1 MPDTTIY
8 WVHFF
13 VPPIEGD
20 HRTDFFF
27 TSMAAIYTMFTPRQI
42 GCGVSRLW
50 AIDLSK
56 NAYTSRYCIIRRE
69 PVIRKQ
75 QGQNVKADGDDEGFD
90 GENEQRP
97 VDLNHP
103 DIIK

>member
-1 MPDTTIY
+1 MIPVTVY

-13 VPPIEGD
+13 IPPIEGD

-27 TSMAAIYTMFTPRQI
+27 SSIAAIYTMFTPRQI

-50 AIDLSK
+50 AINLAE

-69 PVIRKQ
+69 TVIRKPHS
-75 QGQNVKADGDDEGFD
+75 NTEEAPAEK
-90 GENEQRP
+90 NEP
-97 VDLNHP
+97 ETKPHKVELNHP